1 MPNIEN
7 LKKVRE
13 KVFQH
18 KYPKKHQE
26 FGGAGLIIT
35 DDPKRMGNN
44 SDLIVYH
51 RDAQSLSWLVFQLK
65 EIFSDSLDYMVKY
78 HFYETIGSI
87 YNECLSHEMSVHET
101 MIYMLGRA
109 EKWISEDEYPTIED
123 DHEEGP

>member
-13 KVFQH
+13 KVFKH

-26 FGGAGLIIT
+26 FAGAGLIVT
-35 DDPKRMGNN
+35 DDPKRSDN
-44 SDLIVYH
+44 SAIVVYH

-78 HFYETIGSI
+78 HFYETIGGI
-87 YNECLSHEMSVHET
+87 YNECLRHEMSVHET
-101 MIYMLGRA
+101 MIYMVGWA
-109 EKWISEDEYPTIED
+109 EKWISDDEYPTLED

>member
-7 LKKVRE
+7 LKTVRE
-13 KVFQH
+13 KVFKH

-26 FGGAGLIIT
+26 FGGAGLIVT

-78 HFYETIGSI
+78 HFYETIGGI
-87 YNECLSHEMSVHET
+87 YNECLRHEMSVHET
-101 MIYMLGRA
+101 MIYMVGWA
-109 EKWISEDEYPTIED
+109 EKWISDDEYPTLQD
-123 DHEEGP
+123 DIEEGP

>member
-13 KVFQH
+13 KVFKH

-26 FGGAGLIIT
+26 FGGAGLIVT
-35 DDPKRMGNN
+35 DDPKKMGG
-44 SDLIVYH
+44 SEVIVYH

-78 HFYETIGSI
+78 HFYETIGGI
-87 YNECLSHEMSVHET
+87 YNECLRHEMSVHET
-101 MIYMLGRA
+101 MIYMVGWA
-109 EKWISEDEYPTIED
+109 EKWISDDEYPTLED

>member
-13 KVFQH
+13 KVFKH
-18 KYPKKHQE
+18 TYPKKHLA
-26 FGGAGLIIT
+26 FAGAGLIIT
-35 DDPKRMGNN
+35 DDPKKMGG
-44 SDLIVYH
+44 SEVIVYH

-78 HFYETIGSI
+78 HFYETIGGI
-87 YNECLSHEMSVHET
+87 YNECLRHEMSVHET
-101 MIYMLGRA
+101 MIYMVGWA
-109 EKWISEDEYPTIED
+109 EKWISDDEYPTLED

>member
-13 KVFQH
+13 KVFKH

-26 FGGAGLIIT
+26 FGGAGLIVT

-78 HFYETIGSI
+78 HFYETIGGI
-87 YNECLSHEMSVHET
+87 YNECLRHEMSVHET
-101 MIYMLGRA
+101 MIYMVGWA
-109 EKWISEDEYPTIED
+109 EKWISDDEYPTLQD
-123 DHEEGP
+123 DIEEGP

>member
-13 KVFQH
+13 KVFKH

-26 FGGAGLIIT
+26 FGGAGLIVT
-35 DDPKRMGNN
+35 DDPKKMGG
-44 SDLIVYH
+44 SEVIVYH

-78 HFYETIGSI
+78 HFYESIGGI
-87 YNECLSHEMSVHET
+87 YNECLRHEMSVHET
-101 MIYMLGRA
+101 MIYMVGWA
-109 EKWISEDEYPTIED
+109 EKWISDDEYPTLED